1 MEICN
6 AILIRWDKT
15 ITRKRCRKSNGDFF
29 HLFQNKKVKTDFSSY
44 RQSRRI

>member
-1 MEICN
+1 MGQNYNQE
-6 AILIRWDKT
+6 ALQKVEW
-15 ITRKRCRKSNGDFF
+15 GFF